1 MHYKEGIGNAN
12 ETFKISYVKI
22 VLNLYFSYHN
32 LYTEIRK
39 SMLTPS
45 NKLIKVISLSINNR
59 KLLVFKVGSTILF
72 THLPLLLITILAY
85 LASLYHPPPSSHM
98 FQFTSRVTF
107 LTESCQTYQNKL

>member
-1 MHYKEGIGNAN
+1 MNSKEGIGNVN
-12 ETFKISYVKI
+12 GTFKISYVKI

-39 SMLTPS
+39 SMLTSS
-45 NKLIKVISLSINNR
+45 NKLIKVISLSFNNR
-59 KLLVFKVGSTILF
+59 KLLVFKVSTILF